1 MNITTFAK
9 RLCLLVP
16 LLISPAAFAVEM
28 MPSPPQLAAKAYVL
42 MDASSGNVLV
52 ENNGDQRL
60 PPASLTKLMT
70 AYIATLEIRRGQIG
84 ENDPV
89 TVSENA
95 WRTGGSRM
103 FIKVG
108 SQVTVSDLL
117 HGIIIQSGN
126 DDSVA
131 LSEHITGS
139 EDAFADLMNKT
150 VADLGMSNTHFMNP
164 TGLPN
169 PEHYSTA
176 HDMAILARAIIHE
189 DPAHYAIYSQK
200 EFFWNGIKQPN
211 RNLLL
216 WRDKTVDGLKTGHTE
231 EAGYCMVSSAVRD
244 GMRLIAVVFGTNSEV
259 ARASETQKLLTYGF
273 RFFETQT
280 FYQKGAELAHAQ
292 GSVRVSGRYGTER
305 NVRISRDKHGQVR
318 NPVDRDQVDGVHQ
331 EDPDED
337 GQCQRCNHRATAM
350 EAVFHAAI
358 DEFDQYFNEVLQ
370 STRLT
375 RSRLLCR
382 HAENQ
387 YEDQTQRD
395 RPAEGIDVES
405 PEAHF
410 FGLCCGVSKAPSA
423 VRKMP
428 EGQVL
433 QVVLDIARSG
443 CFCHGCLKRPKVS
456 KVLFSSAGA
465 KTS

>member
-16 LLISPAAFAVEM
+16 LLIAPAAWAAEQM
-28 MPSPPQLAAKAYVL
+28 TPAAPELAAKSWVL
-42 MDASSGNVLV
+42 MEASSGEVLV
-52 ENNGDQRL
+52 EHDGDTRL
-60 PPASLTKLMT
+60 PPASLTKLMS

-89 TVSENA
+89 EVSENA

-126 DDSVA
+126 DATVA
-131 LSEHITGS
+131 LAEHIAGS

-150 VADLGMSNTHFMNP
+150 ADTLGMKNSHFMNP

-169 PEHYSTA
+169 PDHFSTP

-231 EAGYCMVSSAVRD
+231 EAGYCMVASAVRD
-244 GMRLIAVVFGTNSEV
+244 GMRLIAVVFGTNSEA

-280 FYQKGAELAHAQ
+280 FYQKGTELTQAPVWKGDLRQVKAGLADDLTMTLPRGQ
-292 GSVRVSGRYGTER
+292 MKNLAATMTVFPQLTAP
-305 NVRISRDKHGQVR
+305 IAKGQVIGKVEVK
-318 NPVDRDQVDGVHQ
+318 NGDKVVHTADLIALDAVDEGGIFRRVWDSIRLFFYGL
-331 EDPDED
+331 
-337 GQCQRCNHRATAM
+337 
-350 EAVFHAAI
+350 
-358 DEFDQYFNEVLQ
+358 FN
-370 STRLT
+370 
-375 RSRLLCR
+375 
-382 HAENQ
+382 
-387 YEDQTQRD
+387 
-395 RPAEGIDVES
+395 
-405 PEAHF
+405 
-410 FGLCCGVSKAPSA
+410 
-423 VRKMP
+423 
-428 EGQVL
+428 
-433 QVVLDIARSG
+433 
-443 CFCHGCLKRPKVS
+443 
-456 KVLFSSAGA
+456 
-465 KTS
+465 